1 MKVDVIETKAD
12 YLAALDKV
20 EKWVRSGEL
29 QHHPLID
36 ALTALIMAY
45 EKKHYP
51 LPDIDPIDAIRFRL
65 EELQWSQNKSAV
77 ALGLQSGRFS
87 EIMNKRRPLTL
98 PMIRV
103 IEGKLDIPASTLIQ
117 QYQLS
122 TKASLQCATGSSEAG
137 NNNLTSS

>member
-1 MKVDVIETKAD
+1 
-12 YLAALDKV
+12 
-20 EKWVRSGEL
+20 
-29 QHHPLID
+29 
-36 ALTALIMAY
+36 MAY

-65 EELQWSQNKSAV
+65 KQLQWSQNESAKT
-77 ALGLQSGRFS
+77 LGLNSGRFS

-98 PMIRV
+98 PMIRA

-122 TKASLQCATGSSEAG
+122 TKASLQ
-137 NNNLTSS
+137 